1 MYIGGE
7 ELKVLNEAFDGDNDW
22 EETKLVSIHSNQI
35 IKVLELISKLDKH
48 IGDYYTI
55 MNAGY
60 HETNDVDKG
69 IIKRNT
75 KIPDI
80 SKLELIW
87 SGPHIYVSN
96 SIYKTP
102 KEKCILNSDYDVID
116 LLSINED
123 YVPRTNYVPL
133 VSREKLNELFRG
145 FEIND
150 KGQTK
155 TDDWF
160 NYYKVAYR
168 EMMGS
173 TSERSL
179 TVSILPPNVSHI
191 YKILSVL
198 FRKYDDLVECVGL
211 SSSVPLDFYVKTVG
225 ITDLTPNKL
234 KTFPLGIEDKYKS
247 ALFVRTLMLNC
258 LTKHYADLWGEVWRE
273 DFKTQT
279 WSIDDDRLHPF
290 STLLRDWSWETPL
303 RNYFERRQALV
314 EIDVIAAMAL
324 GLSLQDLEM
333 IYTIQFPVLQQNEN
347 DTWYDRKGN
356 IVFTCSKG
364 LTGVGVDRPVWE
376 QIRNMKEG
384 ETYDHTIEKS
394 ELYRGQHVTY
404 YAPFTR
410 QDRIEDYRTAWAHFE
425 KLFS

>member
-1 MYIGGE
+1 M
-7 ELKVLNEAFDGDNDW
+7 KVLSEAFEGGDDW
-22 EETKLVSIHSNQI
+22 ESVKLTSIHSDVVV
-35 IKVLELISKLDKH
+35 KVLEKLSKFSSQVKN
-48 IGDYYTI
+48 YTYLYSEGLHDT
-55 MNAGY
+55 NA
-60 HETNDVDKG
+60 VDKG
-69 IIKRNT
+69 IMVRETIKPEYSKYEMIYLGPNLN
-75 KIPDI
+75 I
-80 SKLELIW
+80 SNPLYKN
-87 SGPHIYVSN
+87 PYNVS
-96 SIYKTP
+96 
-102 KEKCILNSDYDVID
+102 ILNSDYDVVN
-116 LLSINED
+116 LSEIPED
-123 YVPRTNYVPL
+123 YVNRTNYHPIMPL
-133 VSREKLNELFRG
+133 EEYVSLFHGFIIGQDEKGNELYDNWI
-145 FEIND
+145 E
-150 KGQTK
+150 
-155 TDDWF
+155 
-160 NYYKVAYR
+160 
-168 EMMGS
+168 
-173 TSERSL
+173 
-179 TVSILPPNVSHI
+179 H
-191 YKILSVL
+191 YKIG
-198 FRKYDDLVECVGL
+198 FRKMLSQSGERTLIGAIIPPKCSHTGGIISISFKSLAILTELMGL
-211 SSSVPLDFYVKTVG
+211 ASSTTLDFF
-225 ITDLTPNKL
+225 L
-234 KTFPLGIEDKYKS
+234 KTIRASNLYSNRLTAFPLGIANKYKS

-258 LTKHYADLWGEVWRE
+258 LTKHYADLWDEVWRE

-290 STLLRDWSWETPL
+290 STLQRDWSWETPL